1 MRAQRQRER
10 KMASA
15 VIDTLV
21 VTVVGEN
28 SGIKILLL
36 GAFDILAIDSHVE
49 LLQWL
54 GERMTA
60 KC

>member
-1 MRAQRQRER
+1 
-10 KMASA
+10 MASA

-21 VTVVGEN
+21 VTVIGEN

-54 GERMTA
+54 DERVTA
-60 KC
+60 RC